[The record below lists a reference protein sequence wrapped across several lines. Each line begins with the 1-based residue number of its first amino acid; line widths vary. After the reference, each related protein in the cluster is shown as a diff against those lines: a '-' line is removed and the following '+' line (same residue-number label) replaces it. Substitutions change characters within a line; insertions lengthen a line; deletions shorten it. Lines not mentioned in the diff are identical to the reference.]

1 MRISDWSSAVCSSD
15 LAATLRPRQDRPGWR
30 QALRQEQPP
39 RLACGKARRFRHG
52 GRSDFRGTARTV
64 RPALWHHP
72 ARGSP
77 WIFQGLQKH
86 RNGVDGKPHQAAD
99 KRSVDPDILEI
110 ASDGGLR
117 SEEHTSELQSLMRNS
132 YAVFCLK

>member
-1 MRISDWSSAVCSSD
+1 MC
-15 LAATLRPRQDRPGWR
+15 
-30 QALRQEQPP
+30 ALPIY
-39 RLACGKARRFRHG
+39 
-52 GRSDFRGTARTV
+52 FRGTARTV

-86 RNGVDGKPHQAAD
+86 RNGVAGKPHQAAD

-110 ASDGGLR
+110 ASDGGLQTIGYGACVPTPDRVGNQRPDGSAIIVDR
-117 SEEHTSELQSLMRNS
+117 SKERRVGTECVSTCRSRW
-132 YAVFCLK
+132 